1 MKEVVGE
8 NKSNDLEDSA
18 TTYILSLINV
28 RIKVEASPSASVSGT
43 TAQLPPPPPSP
54 IPSHQL
60 PIKTD
65 REEIKMT

>member
-1 MKEVVGE
+1 MKEVVRE

-43 TAQLPPPPPSP
+43 TAQLPPPPPPPPFPVANSLLKQ
-54 IPSHQL
+54 IVKKS
-60 PIKTD
+60 K
-65 REEIKMT
+65 